1 MSVIGSLLVS
11 GLGGL
16 SVLAGIRRLLTAI
29 SLHRSHTVPGRDIA
43 TEEGTVEF
51 EGRVE
56 PSIEEE
62 AFEAPFSGEETVCCQ
77 VWMQT
82 TDRHRTDTE
91 GLQVGTHQMEPED
104 YENTESALQLAETGE
119 IRRSFV
125 VTDGGARVVVD
136 PDEADLDI
144 TDHMGETVLTVESG
158 DSLSTDVCDRLA
170 SLDGLDVEFDT
181 DPETWDRES
190 DRVTYREARL
200 APGTPV
206 HISGGVVEDIPDE
219 WGTGITAT
227 VGAPDSN
234 ARFMISEGTESS
246 VIRKHL
252 IQFTT
257 GITVGLL
264 FLTLGLH
271 VLGVSVLP

>member
-1 MSVIGSLLVS
+1 MSVIGGLLVS

-29 SLHRSHTVPGRDIA
+29 SLHRSHTVPVRDIP
-43 TEEGTVEF
+43 TEEGIVEF

-62 AFEAPFSGEETVCCQ
+62 TFEAPFSGEEAVCCQ

-82 TDRHRTDTE
+82 TDRHRTDTV
-91 GLQVGTHQMEPED
+91 QVGTHQMEPEN

-144 TDHMGETVLTVESG
+144 TGHMGETVLTVESG
-158 DSLSTDVCDRLA
+158 DSLPTDVCDRLTR
-170 SLDGLDVEFDT
+170 LDALDVEFDT

-200 APGTPV
+200 APGNPV
-206 HISGGVVEDIPDE
+206 HILGGVVKDIPDE
-219 WGTGITAT
+219 WGTGITAI

-234 ARFMISEGTESS
+234 ARFMINEGTESS

-252 IQFTT
+252 IQFAT

-264 FLTLGLH
+264 LLTLGLH